1 MLKEF
6 KEFIIRGNAFDLAI
20 GVVIGGAFNSVVS
33 AIVDGILGPIVA
45 WFIMLITGNPEGKI
59 DGLTVTLSKGASLD
73 FGLIISAII
82 SFLITMLVLFFIVKG
97 MNKARSLGAK
107 KEEEEAADSEPTQED
122 YLKEI
127 VELLKKKD

>member
-6 KEFIIRGNAFDLAI
+6 KEFIIRGSAFELAI

-33 AIVDGILGPIVA
+33 AIVDGILTPIVS
-45 WFIMLITGNPEGKI
+45 WFIMLVTGNPEGKI
-59 DGLTVTLSKGASLD
+59 DGLTITLAKGASLN

-97 MNKARSLGAK
+97 VNKARSLGAK
-107 KEEEEAADSEPTQED
+107 TKEEEAVESEPTQED

-127 VELLKKKD
+127 VELLKEKN